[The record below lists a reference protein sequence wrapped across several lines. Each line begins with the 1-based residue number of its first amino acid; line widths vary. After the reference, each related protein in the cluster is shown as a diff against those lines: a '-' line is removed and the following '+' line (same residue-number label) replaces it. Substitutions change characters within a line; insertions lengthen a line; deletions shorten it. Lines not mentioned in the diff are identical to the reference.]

1 MSKSIGSVSI
11 HVGSNIK
18 AMVSGLNQ
26 AETIASA
33 KLGGIQQKASAFA
46 SLFSQNMAKG
56 IGTTKN
62 FVGALGIIDDAFYNL
77 GGIAGHTF
85 GNISQ
90 IADDL
95 GNNLRNG
102 AISDGMRSTIANIS
116 SMSDKAGFFVGRIDQ
131 LRDTMIPAISLI
143 GRFGIVGTGVAKSLI
158 AFFPKVGA
166 AVAALSGPIGIAAG
180 LIAGVGVLIA
190 VNFDKATVIITK
202 VINYFIRLYNEVLP
216 VRIAVNL
223 LITKF
228 KLLLN
233 IGSTLFSVFRNALGA
248 IADGVKAIIS
258 GDFSKVSGILLEG
271 LSNNTAILKKG
282 GENVGTIIGEGI
294 NSAMTKRAEITV
306 DQVRQ
311 KLGKLKD
318 VGELIK
324 GFFTQSTDAAPEI
337 ISGGRSSDTAEA
349 PQAREEIK
357 IDTLPDSGRLQGI
370 IDLYESIVGKV
381 QNLVDVNKL
390 LPGTYDIIAEKQ
402 QLVKDKIIDLINSGL
417 SPQSE
422 KIKFLQ
428 EQYKLLGIEGEA
440 AGGKIVD
447 SFNKIPDALRAV
459 ADQIKNNIALNVQNA
474 ESFADVA
481 KGAINGIRQTIKA
494 LLAQTIANAILGAF
508 KLNPIL
514 GAVLAPVAAGA
525 ASAAFNGLIPAFAKG
540 AVVSGP
546 TLAMVGDNPNAS
558 VDPEVI
564 APLSKLKKI
573 IGTSGTSVN
582 VTGSFRASGSELL
595 LVLDEAAQERGLSR
609 GF

>member
-1 MSKSIGSVSI
+1 
-11 HVGSNIK
+11 VGSNIK
-18 AMVSGLNQ
+18 AMVSGLNK

-33 KLGGIQQKASAFA
+33 KLGGIQQKASAFV
-46 SLFSQNMAKG
+46 SLFAKEMEKG
-56 IGTTKN
+56 IGTTQN
-62 FVGALGIIDDAFYNL
+62 FVGGLGIIDDAMYNL
-77 GGIAGHTF
+77 GSIAGHTF
-85 GNISQ
+85 SNISK
-90 IADDL
+90 ISDDL
-95 GNNLRNG
+95 GENLKSG
-102 AISDGMRSTIANIS
+102 AISDGMRNTLSNLGA
-116 SMSDKAGFFVGRIDQ
+116 MSEKASFFIGRIDQ
-131 LRDTMIPAISLI
+131 VRDTMIPAISLI

-166 AVAALSGPIGIAAG
+166 AIAALSGPIGIAAG

-233 IGSTLFSVFRNALGA
+233 VGSTLFKVFRNALGA

-282 GENVGTIIGEGI
+282 GENVGTIISDGI
-294 NSAMTKRAEITV
+294 NSAMTKRAEVTV

-318 VGELIK
+318 VGDLIN
-324 GFFTQSTDAAPEI
+324 GFFTQPDAVAAPEI

-357 IDTLPDSGRLQGI
+357 IANLQDTGRLQGI
-370 IDLYESIVGKV
+370 SDLYESIVGKV
-381 QNLVDVNKL
+381 QKLVDVNKL

-440 AGGKIVD
+440 ASNKIV
-447 SFNKIPDALRAV
+447 NGLTKVPKTLEEIAKALRT
-459 ADQIKNNIALNVQNA
+459 NISLNVQNA

-525 ASAAFNGLIPAFAKG
+525 ASAAFNGLVPAFAKG
-540 AVVSGP
+540 AIVSGP

-582 VTGSFRASGSELL
+582 VTGSFRAAGSELL
-595 LVLDEAAQERGLSR
+595 LVLDEASQERAEAR